1 MSGPLLTFAV
11 WLGRKLAVAGLIV
24 LLALAGYGLWLYLQQ
39 EGTLEQVRLGRL
51 REAMAERAGLQ
62 AAKAEA
68 EAKVAAVKANL
79 QAEETRVKQAA
90 EVVAALRALESWW
103 ERWFGDSAQQRAN
116 AEQMRRMEELKATA
130 SGKMAELKRQAAE
143 AAWTRDGIGAA
154 LEQTEARV
162 AELEAAQS
170 RARQFVRQAWDKTKG
185 WLAAALA
192 GYFFGPTLWALLMYF
207 GFARLLVR
215 GRPIVLGSE
224 PAAWP
229 EVGPSRVSLDLALGP
244 GERLRIR
251 EKFLQS
257 SDEGV
262 AKTTRFVLDWRIP
275 FTSLACG
282 LTELLELRHPGTAG
296 EYRLTL
302 SNSDDPHAEL
312 ALIDVPAGASLVLR
326 PRFLAGVVQGA
337 ADRLA
342 IRRHW
347 RFFRWQAWVTGQFR
361 YFEFVGPCR
370 LVVAGARGVRA
381 ENLAARDG
389 QVRPA
394 RRTNQDA
401 TIGFTPNLEYRPV
414 RAETFW
420 SYYRG
425 MNPLFDDLFAGR
437 GLFLLQETA
446 TPGSAAAAGRFWS
459 GVWSG
464 VLRVFGL

>member
-1 MSGPLLTFAV
+1 MPGPLVTFAA
-11 WLGRKLAVAGLIV
+11 WLGRKLAAAALIA
-24 LLALAGYGLWLYLQQ
+24 LLAVAGYGLWLYLQQ
-39 EGTLEQVRLGRL
+39 EGTLERTRLERL
-51 REAMAERAGLQ
+51 REAVAERDALQ
-62 AAKAEA
+62 AARAEA
-68 EAKVAAVKANL
+68 EAKLAAAKAKL
-79 QAEETRVKQAA
+79 EAEQARIRKAA
-90 EVVAALRALESWW
+90 EVVAALRSLESWW

-116 AEQMRRMEELKATA
+116 AEQMRKMEELKTA
-130 SGKMAELKRQAAE
+130 SAGRLADLKREAAE
-143 AAWTRDGIGAA
+143 AKWTHDGIAVA
-154 LEQTEARV
+154 LERTGERV

-170 RARQFVRQAWDKTKG
+170 RARQFVLQAWEKTKW

-192 GYFFGPTLWALLMYF
+192 GYFFGPTLWALVLYF
-207 GFARLLVR
+207 GFARALVR
-215 GRPIVLGSE
+215 GRPIVLGGE
-224 PAAWP
+224 PAALP
-229 EVGPSRVSLDLALGP
+229 AVGASAVSLDLALRP

-282 LTELLELRHPGTAG
+282 LTELLELRHPGTDG

-302 SNSDDPHAEL
+302 SNSDDPHTEL
-312 ALIDVPAGASLVLR
+312 APIDVPAGASLVLR
-326 PRFLAGVVQGA
+326 PRFLAGVVQRA
-337 ADRLA
+337 TDRLV

-347 RFFRWQAWVTGQFR
+347 RLFRWQAWITGQFR

-370 LVVAGARGVRA
+370 LVVAGARGVRV
-381 ENLAARDG
+381 ENLAAREG
-389 QVRPA
+389 QAVPA

-446 TPGSAAAAGRFWS
+446 TPGSAAQAGRFWS